1 MGIGINTGLM
11 CVGDMGS
18 SVRRSYTVIGEA
30 VNLTARLES
39 LCKTY
44 NQTLIVS
51 AATSSVC
58 SRILLLAGTQR
69 RLDQI
74 RANNARQHR

>member
-1 MGIGINTGLM
+1 
-11 CVGDMGS
+11 MGS

-51 AATSSVC
+51 AATKNATHSDSAGIQWQDLGLASV
-58 SRILLLAGTQR
+58 AGS
-69 RLDQI
+69 DQSI
-74 RANNARQHR
+74 HIFTVNPS